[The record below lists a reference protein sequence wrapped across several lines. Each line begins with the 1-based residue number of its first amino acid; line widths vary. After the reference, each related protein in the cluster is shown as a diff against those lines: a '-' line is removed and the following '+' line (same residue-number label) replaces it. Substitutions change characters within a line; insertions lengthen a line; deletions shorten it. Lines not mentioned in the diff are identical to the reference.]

1 MKSALEWMA
10 QKGHGHHQSDQDQD
24 HDIKYHCDD
33 YSSSSSSS
41 AESES
46 EWGGPVWDVEKL
58 QTYIQEKPGRCVV
71 VINDY
76 AMDVTNYLGDHVCL
90 FFQILRFLIAKMT
103 NIQPGGA
110 VLLRAYSFRDT
121 NDDDDKWREAS
132 WAFFGGLNVH
142 SRAARRRMAEL
153 RIAKVRV

>member
-10 QKGHGHHQSDQDQD
+10 QKGHGHHLSDHDQD
-24 HDIKYHCDD
+24 HDVKYHYDD

-46 EWGGPVWDVEKL
+46 EWSGPVWDTEKL
-58 QTYIQEKPGRCVV
+58 KAFIQDKPGRCIV

-76 AMDVTNYLGDHVCL
+76 AMDVTNYLGDHVSL
-90 FFQILRFLIAKMT
+90 FFYILRPSSSKLNT
-103 NIQPGGA
+103 YIQPGGA
-110 VLLRAYSFRDT
+110 ALLRTYSFRGS
-121 NDDDDKWREAS
+121 NDNDKWREAS
-132 WAFFGGLNVH
+132 WAFYGGLNVH

-153 RIAKVRV
+153 RIAKVKV